1 MLFKLGHHYHITIL
15 SIVLCSC
22 GENQINEKTFI
33 KRTYQQSAAE
43 TAITQA
49 PEEGVNV
56 PDNISGIYL
65 DAKTEING
73 DETKLTVSLM
83 NSESNTLR
91 TLEPDENVYW
101 SWDSPVEPVSNE
113 VIDKSILILAFAS
126 PITEQE
132 LAQIEIKLT
141 FSDGNESSSV
151 SNTVENI
158 LSDQIDSTPFSIWND
173 SKWMNSKAGESCAS
187 ACSRRGTSFDNDGY
201 TSAFGNPSTDPDR
214 SSFNDRCQQAYF
226 DTGLYSDSFTGV
238 GQKSSGTGSVACGR
252 SGSTS
257 KTAIGPD
264 NDGSSIIS
272 EGSTHLCACL

>member
-1 MLFKLGHHYHITIL
+1 MLFKFEHYYHITIL

-22 GENQINEKTFI
+22 GENQINENTFI
-33 KRTYQQSAAE
+33 KRTYQQSDSE

-83 NSESNTLR
+83 NSESNTLQA
-91 TLEPDENVYW
+91 LEPDETVYW

-113 VIDKSILILAFAS
+113 VVDKSILILTFDT

-141 FSDGNESSSV
+141 FNDGYSSSV
-151 SNTVENI
+151 SSTVENI
-158 LSDQIDSTPFSIWND
+158 LSGEIDRTPFSIWND
-173 SKWMNSKAGESCAS
+173 SKWMNSKVGESCAN
-187 ACSRRGTSFDNDGY
+187 ACSRKGTSFDKAGY

-226 DTGLYSDSFTGV
+226 DTGLYSGSFTGV
-238 GQKSSGTGSVACGR
+238 GQKSSSTGSVACGR
-252 SGSTS
+252 AGSTS

-272 EGSTHLCACL
+272 EESTHLCACL